1 MGVTGDPDRSVP
13 RWLTFLARPLVIPSL
28 AIVTAFFFGAVIM
41 LLSGDNPLEAYLGLL
56 RGSLGGLEAI
66 SRTLRTATPFVLT
79 GLSVAFAFK
88 AGLFNIGASGQFMM
102 GTAASVAVGVNLPGL
117 PAYVHLP
124 LAILAGVLGG
134 AVWGAIPGILKVW
147 RGAHEVITT
156 IMLNYIASLFTGW
169 LVYAGG
175 TEGQQPGPLSDPAA
189 AARGISQTVQ
199 VLESARLPALFP
211 AAFNRVHWGL
221 IVALVAVAIIAWILK
236 RSTFGL
242 EIRTVGANI
251 NAARYAGIRVNRTM
265 VITMAIAGALAGLA
279 GTVETLGLHY
289 RFAPEFTGSAG
300 FEGITV
306 ALLGKT
312 DPFGVLLAALLLGG
326 LYGGSA
332 KMQFDS
338 GVRSEI
344 IQVVQALV
352 LIFVAAPEI
361 IRWIYRIRARRPED
375 EIPETTLA
383 SGWGG

>member
-1 MGVTGDPDRSVP
+1 MEETEDRSRAAP
-13 RWLTFLARPLVIPSL
+13 RWLTFLARPLVTPLL
-28 AIVTAFFFGAVIM
+28 ALVTAFFLGAVIM
-41 LLSGDNPLEAYLGLL
+41 LLSGDDPVAAYRGLIQ
-56 RGSLGGLEAI
+56 GSVGGLGAL
-66 SRTLRTATPFVLT
+66 SRTLRTATPFILT
-79 GLSVAFAFK
+79 GLSVAFGFK
-88 AGLFNIGASGQFMM
+88 AGLFNIGASGQYLM
-102 GTAASVAVGVNLPGL
+102 GTAASVAVGIRLEGL

-124 LAILAGVLGG
+124 LAMLAGIIGG
-134 AVWGAIPGILKVW
+134 ALWGAIPGVLKVW

-156 IMLNYIASLFTGW
+156 IMLNYVASLFTSW

-175 TEGQQPGPLSDPAA
+175 TEGQQPGPLSDPVSASH
-189 AARGISQTVQ
+189 GISQTEQ
-199 VLESARLPALFP
+199 VLDTAILPQFFP
-211 AAFNRVHWGL
+211 GVFTSVHWG
-221 IVALVAVAIIAWILK
+221 IVVAVVAVAIIAWILR

-242 EIRTVGANI
+242 EIRTVGASVT
-251 NAARYAGIRVNRTM
+251 AARYAGIRVGATM
-265 VITMAIAGALAGLA
+265 VAAMTIAGGLAGLA
-279 GTVETLGLHY
+279 GAVQTLGLHY

-300 FEGITV
+300 MEGITV

-352 LIFVAAPEI
+352 LVFVAAPDI
-361 IRWIYRIRARRPED
+361 IHWIYRIRRRPPE
-375 EIPETTLA
+375 EELPETRLA